1 MSLLTTIPIQSSG
14 MLEKV
19 LDFPSQIAN
28 SRYLTRYNSVPLEG
42 LQEVNKIVFLG
53 MGGSGVLGDSI
64 SILLRNLKMPVYVC
78 KSSLAPSFV
87 DNKSLVIAISY
98 SGKTWETLNALHACL
113 AGGAKVSV
121 ITSSEELLY
130 TCKIK
135 NIPAIQIPQNGQA
148 RASFG
153 YLLVSTLYILYKAG
167 IIGELEHDLAE
178 AVRVL
183 DEIKINS
190 TSTSSIA
197 QSIAHEFL
205 RTFPIIYGEH
215 NFSDAAALRW
225 KHQINEN
232 AKVHCYHDVF
242 PELLH
247 NEVEV
252 WNTSAH
258 QREYSLVLLRDQRH
272 EKEMGIKEKVDATK
286 LLIAENTRVFEVWSQ
301 GESELARLLSLNY
314 VGDFVSVYLA
324 LAKNIDAAATPN
336 ILRIKAVEVEQIGNN
351 LV

>member
-1 MSLLTTIPIQSSG
+1 

-28 SRYLTRYNSVPLEG
+28 SRYLARYNSIPLEG
-42 LQEVNKIVFLG
+42 FREVNKIIFLG

-64 SILLRNLKMPVYVC
+64 SIVLKNLKMPVYVC
-78 KSSLAPSFV
+78 KSSLSPSFV
-87 DNKSLVIAISY
+87 DNKSLVIAVSY
-98 SGKTWETLNALHACL
+98 SGKTWETLNAMRSCL
-113 AGGAKVSV
+113 TCGAKVAV

-130 TCKIK
+130 TCKMK

-153 YLLVSTLYILYKAG
+153 YLLVSALNILHQAG
-167 IIGELEHDLAE
+167 IIAELEHDLAE
-178 AVRVL
+178 AVRIL
-183 DEIKINS
+183 DEIKINCS
-190 TSTSSIA
+190 STSSIA
-197 QSIAHEFL
+197 HTIANEFL
-205 RTFPIIYGEH
+205 ITFPIIYGEH

-252 WNTSAH
+252 WNSSAH

-286 LLIAENTRVFEVWSQ
+286 LLIAEKNTKVFEVWSQ
-301 GESELARLLSLNY
+301 GESALARLLSLNY

-324 LAKNIDAAATPN
+324 IARHIDAAATPN
-336 ILRIKAVEVEQIGNN
+336 ILRIKAVEVEQRGNN
-351 LV
+351 LI